1 MLSFFEA
8 TAVHQR
14 LGLDHIADRGCR
26 VCIHDGRHAGSTFHP
41 GASLVSTTGTGGN
54 STLS

>member
-14 LGLDHIADRGCR
+14 LGLDHFADRGCR
-26 VCIHDGRHAGSTFHP
+26 VCIHDGRHAVSTSHP
-41 GASLVSTTGTGGN
+41 GCFSVSVQLAPVSTP
-54 STLS
+54 S